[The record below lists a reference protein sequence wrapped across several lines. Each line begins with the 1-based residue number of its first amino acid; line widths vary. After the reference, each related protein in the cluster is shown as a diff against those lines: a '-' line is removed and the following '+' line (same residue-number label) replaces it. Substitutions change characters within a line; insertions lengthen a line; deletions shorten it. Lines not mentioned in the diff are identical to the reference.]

1 MQSQPFDYPTAN
13 LSTTWVNS
21 VSTIHSVDFSDGS
34 KVRAIQLRGTLGPK
48 YACGFYCN
56 GNCESYIF
64 AIFIVQSNSIS
75 QITSPAIGFAQVVW
89 SVNRSK
95 LVKINSTLQL
105 TSGGDLV
112 LRGADG
118 TLAWSTNTTGKSVV
132 GLSLTVEGNL
142 VLFDSKNGI
151 VWQSFNHPNDALV
164 LGQKLSNPPQ
174 TYFSRSIGGLN
185 ASRDS
190 NYVVYLKGSLSL
202 SSNSS
207 NNWQTLVSISRA
219 SSAQYMKLEFD
230 GHLKVYEWQSGW
242 NEVDDLLT
250 GFNVER
256 EFPGLPTAGATTPKP
271 FFTGVILGF
280 VIGLSI
286 LGIKLEL
293 RFLYSGRRE
302 RQVKMRRIFL
312 DHVSGMPTRFS
323 YDDLK
328 AATENFT
335 KKLGEGGFG
344 SVFEGCLVNGKKIT
358 VKCLD
363 GIGQVK
369 KSFLV
374 EVETIGSI
382 HHANL
387 VQLIGFCTEKSH
399 RLLIYEFMTNGS
411 LEKWIYHGKQELTID
426 WNCRRMI
433 IQDIAKGL
441 AYLHEECRQKILH
454 LDNILLDE
462 KYNAKLSDFGLA
474 LIGIRAKS

>member
-1 MQSQPFDYPTAN
+1 MQ
-13 LSTTWVNS
+13 
-21 VSTIHSVDFSDGS
+21 I
-34 KVRAIQLRGTLGPK
+34 
-48 YACGFYCN
+48 
-56 GNCESYIF
+56 
-64 AIFIVQSNSIS
+64 NSIS
-75 QITSPAIGFAQVVW
+75 QITSPTIGFPQVVW
-89 SVNRSK
+89 SANRSK

-112 LRGADG
+112 LRGVDS

-142 VLFDSKNGI
+142 VLFDSKNGT
-151 VWQSFNHPNDALV
+151 VWKSFNHSNDALV
-164 LGQKLSNPPQ
+164 PGQK
-174 TYFSRSIGGLN
+174 SIGGLN
-185 ASRDS
+185 ASRRS
-190 NYVVYLKGSLSL
+190 NYVVYLNRSLSL

-219 SSAQYMKLEFD
+219 SSAQYMKLESD

-242 NEVDDLLT
+242 NKVDDLLT
-250 GFNVER
+250 GDCYLPSEIFSLANNEKNRTRFDSYAFIKVQER
-256 EFPGLPTAGATTPKP
+256 EFPGLPTAGAATPKP

-286 LGIKLEL
+286 LGIII
-293 RFLYSGRRE
+293 GIT
-302 RQVKMRRIFL
+302 IFIFWKKRKASEDEEDFV

-335 KKLGEGGFG
+335 KKLGEGRFR
-344 SVFEGCLVNGKKIT
+344 SVFEG
-358 VKCLD
+358 
-363 GIGQVK
+363 
-369 KSFLV
+369 
-374 EVETIGSI
+374 
-382 HHANL
+382 
-387 VQLIGFCTEKSH
+387 
-399 RLLIYEFMTNGS
+399 LLIYEFMTNGS

-462 KYNAKLSDFGLA
+462 KEKAEEGQFVELIDKHNEDMQFYKEEVTHTMQIVVWCLQSDYMKRPSMSMVVKAMEGVLDVDKDLDHNFKLQTVNGKPNINFVDSTPLLPLVLSGP
-474 LIGIRAKS
+474 R